1 MRGNILLVNN
11 SRDIQSTVRIVL
23 EKEGYEVS
31 SAADGEEGVK
41 QASKGHF
48 DLIILECLLPKVN
61 GFEAAREIR
70 QFTDCPILFLTSLT
84 SDGDKI
90 AAYRAGGDD
99 FLSEPFTEIQLILS
113 VNSLVRR
120 EASPKDNHSHMIV
133 LDINGKAFFKNGK
146 KIPLTDIEFELLRYL
161 YQNKGRIITI
171 EELYCAVWN
180 EKPLATGQNTINVHI
195 LNVRKRIEDNYHD
208 PKILKTVWGKGYIFE
223 DL

>member
-120 EASPKDNHSHMIV
+120 EASPEDNQSHIIV
-133 LDINGKAFFKNGK
+133 LKKNGKAFFKNGK

-208 PKILKTVWGKGYIFE
+208 PKILKTVWGKGYIYE

>member
-11 SRDIQSTVRIVL
+11 NRDIQSTVRIVL

-48 DLIILECLLPKVN
+48 DLIILECLLPKLN

-84 SDGDKI
+84 SDDDKI

-120 EASPKDNHSHMIV
+120 EASPKDNQSHMIV
-133 LDINGKAFFKNGK
+133 LDINEKAFFKNGK